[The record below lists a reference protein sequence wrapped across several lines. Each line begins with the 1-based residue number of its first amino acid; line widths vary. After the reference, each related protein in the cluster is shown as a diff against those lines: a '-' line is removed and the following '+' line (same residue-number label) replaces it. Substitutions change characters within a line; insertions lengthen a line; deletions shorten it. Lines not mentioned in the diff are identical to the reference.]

1 MNQAWVDAKKQES
14 AQKVESLFTELRGN
28 FERCGLFTEA
38 EVSALIERMKRGP
51 IPMGVTFYEILA
63 ECTVDRRKSMEDSK
77 RQSWVDDVFDFIHT
91 QNDLIVGII
100 FEQRA
105 NYSVFL
111 DSEPVHFDGDI
122 IITDPGYMMMDDDGW
137 SRCDCG
143 RKLDV
148 LGFTRYLTHNT
159 ICGDWSC
166 TTYNTDTGEPMGTF
180 CTIAGTVSI
189 MLLDE
194 SVRYNPHYWYDIV
207 YHPHA
212 LTIIRDFCGMV
223 QIVVKEE
230 DGNPCVEVV
239 GNGINRVTGEPINFR
254 SRQTGF

>member
-1 MNQAWVDAKKQES
+1 MNQVWVDAKKQES
-14 AQKVESLFTELRGN
+14 AQKVESLFKELREN

-63 ECTVDRRKSMEDSK
+63 ECTVDRRKVMEDSEL
-77 RQSWVDDVFDFIHT
+77 QSWIDDVFGFIHT
-91 QNDLIVGII
+91 QDDLIVGII

-111 DSEPVHFDGDI
+111 DSKPVHIDGDI
-122 IITDPGYMMMDDDGW
+122 IITDPGYMMMDNDGW

-148 LGFTRYLTHNT
+148 LGFTSYLTHDT
-159 ICGDWSC
+159 IYGDWSC

-180 CTIAGTVSI
+180 CTIAGTVSV

-194 SVRYNPHYWYDIV
+194 AVRYNPHYLHDIV
-207 YHPHA
+207 SHPHA
-212 LTIIRDFCGMV
+212 STIVANFCGMV

-230 DGNPCVEVV
+230 EGNPCIEVV
-239 GNGINRVTGEPINFR
+239 GHGINIVTGEPINFR
-254 SRQTGF
+254 SRQTGL